1 MNENIIIDISGGQ
14 PTVTSR
20 DVAEHFGKRHSDV
33 LEAIKNMTTEN
44 SALQNMF
51 REISYT
57 ANNKQ
62 TYPMYQITRDGFSLL
77 VMGFTGKEALAWK
90 LKYIQAFNAMEE
102 QLKAKEIQAAM
113 PKVDARM
120 IEAQARLNNS
130 RADVAKLLIKVGD
143 SAAFSVDR
151 GECYKLALYALTGQE
166 MADDKPSF
174 RPRRRALY
182 LKD

>member
-1 MNENIIIDISGGQ
+1 MNENIIIDVSGGQ

-51 REISYT
+51 RETTYT
-57 ANNKQ
+57 SAQNK
-62 TYPMYQITRDGFSLL
+62 TLPMYQITRDGFSLL

-174 RPRRRALY
+174 RPRRRTLY